1 MIKEKNGFTMLD
13 LMMVIAIMSI
23 FSVMAIPRLTALYSV
38 KLFGVA
44 NKLASDIQYAQQL
57 AISKQVRCGLSF
69 NPGTDSY
76 FVYEDTTATK
86 AKDPYTRG
94 DFIVDY
100 QAEDSYKGVDLLNT
114 NFGDRIEFDPLGK
127 PYSDANSPL
136 AANGIVVLQAQG
148 DSRNIVIKPNTG
160 ATKVQ

>member
-1 MIKEKNGFTMLD
+1 
-13 LMMVIAIMSI
+13 MMDIVIALAILFI
-23 FSVMAIPRLTALYSV
+23 FSVIAIPRLTSYYTV
-38 KLFGVA
+38 KLYGVA
-44 NKLASDIQYAQQL
+44 NKLAADIQYAQQL

-114 NFGDRIEFDPLGK
+114 NFGNRIEFDPVGK

-148 DSRNIVIKPNTG
+148 DSRNIIIKPNTG